1 MKACLHDFVPSE
13 RELYDVCV
21 SCGTFYSTVAP
32 LAAEVYTQDYW
43 TPERGHSTLE
53 EQVHNCEKHLEG
65 GTSKNDFLLKRI
77 AVQDRDGALEIGCAP
92 GALIRRLSDVGFHDV
107 RGIDPCL
114 PDSYEI
120 MPGGRSSIGVINGIF
135 PAIADTRLRSHPIS
149 DARAQFSL
157 IVASDVFE
165 HSHEP
170 EAFLL
175 ECARLLKPGGQLLM
189 MLPLV
194 GLGDIPERM
203 FNPQEHVYLHSADNL
218 TAMLADAGFHSTAY
232 DRWCAGH
239 DTVSARRGAV

>member
-21 SCGTFYSTVAP
+21 ACGTFYSTVAP

-53 EQVHNCEKHLEG
+53 DQVYNCEKHLEG
-65 GTSKNDFLLKRI
+65 GISKNDFLLKLIDTPDRI
-77 AVQDRDGALEIGCAP
+77 NALEIGCAP
-92 GALIRRLSDVGFHDV
+92 GCMLKSLAEGLGFLHV
-107 RGIDPCL
+107 EGIDPT
-114 PDSYEI
+114 
-120 MPGGRSSIGVINGIF
+120 G
-135 PAIADTRLRSHPIS
+135 IS
-149 DARAQFSL
+149 DNYWRGVRSDGTEWCTTVTYGLFPDVTDYRKGPLYGL

-203 FNPQEHVYLHSADNL
+203 FNPQEHVFLHSADNL
-218 TAMLADAGFHSTAY
+218 TAMLADAGFHSIAY
-232 DRWCAGH
+232 DRWCPGH